1 MAEQGA
7 PRSHAR
13 AFEPTRALG
22 RAVLVAGAL
31 VLVAVLIG
39 EYELVVLAV
48 PFAIGTAISLVRRPQ
63 RVPVVEVTAAEPFLV
78 EGNDLGVSIN
88 IGNPNQS
95 GFDLVVVRSVVPR
108 WVRLRHSD
116 RPYAVNVEAGTL
128 AGVELEGR
136 ILRWGRHPLGPVT
149 AHAIA
154 SDGLLVSRAVRT
166 PELPLKAYPATEHF
180 DAAEAM
186 PRAAGHVG
194 GHRSRR
200 TGEGGELAGV
210 RRFGPGDRLRRIDWR
225 VSLRT
230 REIHVVSTLSDRDA
244 EVVVLL
250 DALHE
255 AGRSGGIDGRASVLD
270 ITVRAAAGIAEH
282 YLHRGDRVALLQYGG
297 TVRHLRAASGRRHYM
312 TALEFLLDVEAGEQD
327 DEPPPSSFGPHMVQ
341 ANALV
346 MVLTPLLDVRS
357 AAMLAN
363 LARAGRFVVA
373 VDTLADPVLRLR
385 ATGRW
390 GDVAQRMWRLERE
403 AIIGQ
408 LREHGVPV
416 VAWGGAGSLD
426 EVLQGVA
433 RVAVGRTVTAS

>member
-1 MAEQGA
+1 MADAA

-31 VLVAVLIG
+31 VLVAVLTG
-39 EYELVVLAV
+39 RFDLVVIAT
-48 PFAIGTAISLVRRPQ
+48 PFAIGTAVSLVRRP
-63 RVPVVEVTAAEPFLV
+63 RRGPTVEAVAAEPFLV
-78 EGNDLGVSIN
+78 EGADLGVSVN
-88 IGNPNQS
+88 IGNPNPAD
-95 GFDLVVVRSVVPR
+95 FDLVVVRSVVPR
-108 WVRLRHSD
+108 WVKLKHSD
-116 RPYAVNVEAGTL
+116 RPYAVNVEGGTIS
-128 AGVELEGR
+128 GVDLEGR
-136 ILRWGRHPLGPVT
+136 VLRWGRHPLGPVT

-154 SDGLLVSRAVRT
+154 SDGLLVGRAVQT
-166 PELPLKAYPATEHF
+166 PPLPLKAYPATEHF

-200 TGEGGELAGV
+200 PGEGGELAGV

-312 TALEFLLDVEAGEQD
+312 TTMEFLLDVAASEEA
-327 DEPPPSSFGPHMVQ
+327 DEPPPSSFGPHMIQ
-341 ANALV
+341 GNALV
-346 MVLTPLLDVRS
+346 MVLTPLLDLRS

-373 VDTLADPVLRLR
+373 VDTLADSVLRVR
-385 ATGRW
+385 ATGKW
-390 GDVAQRMWRLERE
+390 GDVAWRMWRLERE

-433 RVAVGRTVTAS
+433 RVAVGRTVTA

>member
-1 MAEQGA
+1 MADQAA

-22 RAVLVAGAL
+22 RAVLVSGVL
-31 VLVAVLIG
+31 VLVAVLTG
-39 EYELVVLAV
+39 SFDLVVLAA
-48 PFAIGTAISLVRRPQ
+48 PFAIGTAVSLVRRPG
-63 RVPVVEVTAAEPFLV
+63 RAPTVAVTAAEPFLV
-78 EGNDLGVSIN
+78 EGGDLDVRVDV
-88 IGNPNQS
+88 GNPNPD
-95 GFDLVVVRSVVPR
+95 GFDLVVVRLLVPQ
-108 WVRLRHSD
+108 WVRLKHSD
-116 RPYAVNVEAGTL
+116 RPYAVDVQGGTI
-128 AGVELEGR
+128 AGVDLEGR
-136 ILRWGRHPLGPVT
+136 VLRWGRHPLGPVT
-149 AHAIA
+149 AHAVA
-154 SDGLLVSRAVRT
+154 ADGLLISRPVRA
-166 PELPLKAYPATEHF
+166 PELPLKAYPAIEHF

-255 AGRSGGIDGRASVLD
+255 AGRSGGIEGRASVLD
-270 ITVRAAAGIAEH
+270 TTVRAAAGIAEH

-312 TALEFLLDVEAGEQD
+312 TTLEWLLDVAPAGNA

-341 ANALV
+341 GNALV
-346 MVLTPLLDVRS
+346 MVLTPLLDIRS

-373 VDTLADPVLRLR
+373 VDTLGNPVLPKRS
-385 ATGRW
+385 AAKW
-390 GDVAQRMWRLERE
+390 GDIPQRLWALERQN
-403 AIIGQ
+403 IIAQ

-426 EVLQGVA
+426 EVLRGVA
-433 RVAVGRTVTAS
+433 RVAVGRTVTA